1 MKLRPYQERAIAAC
15 REKLKAGVR
24 RLVLVAPT
32 GAGKTVMFS
41 DMIRRAVGNGRRA
54 LVLAHR
60 RELVDQ
66 AVDKLRAIGVDA
78 GVILAG
84 ETEKRAAAVQVA
96 SIQTL
101 GARRAGV
108 ACRLL
113 PKADLVVVDE
123 AHHAVS
129 PTWKRII
136 ESYPDAVVIGA
147 TATPWRIDKR
157 GLADL
162 FETHVL
168 AATVRE
174 LIDNG
179 SLTDYDVR
187 AYDAPD
193 LHEVPI
199 VAGEFNQRE
208 LSLACNTS
216 VLVGGIVRDFMGY
229 HGGRRALLFPVSVD
243 HSCALVDELRANGI
257 AAEHIDGETPKD
269 ERKAIIARLAA
280 GRVQVVSS
288 VGCFTEGFD
297 SPGVEI
303 CILARP
309 TMSLT
314 LHLQMCGRGLRPAPG
329 KERALLVDHGGNFMR
344 HGLPDDDRDYSLTAT
359 PKRLDE
365 LHRCPLC
372 LQIFHR
378 LGDDGSCPKCDEII
392 APPREVRE
400 EQARREKERIEG
412 EIINAERIKQLR
424 KEAAQKESAE
434 RKRGYW
440 LHLVATAKRKG
451 YKPGW
456 AYGRFRARYGH
467 PPNFGKAA

>member
-1 MKLRPYQERAIAAC
+1 MILRPYQERAIIAC
-15 REKLKAGVR
+15 RQKLKDGVR
-24 RLVLVAPT
+24 RLALIAPT

-41 DMIRRAVGNGRRA
+41 RMIALAVANGRRA
-54 LVLAHR
+54 LVIAHR
-60 RELVDQ
+60 RELVEQ
-66 AVDKLRAIGVDA
+66 SVDKLRAEGLDA

-84 ETEKRAAAVQVA
+84 EPEKRAAAVQVA

-101 GARRAGV
+101 GARRDGV
-108 ACRLL
+108 AYRLL

-147 TATPWRIDKR
+147 TATPWRSDKR
-157 GLADL
+157 GLADI

-168 AATVRE
+168 AATVAE
-174 LIDNG
+174 LIENG
-179 SLTDYDVR
+179 SLSPYDVR

-193 LHEVPI
+193 LHEVPV
-199 VAGEFNQRE
+199 VAGEYQQAA

-216 VLVGGIVRDFMGY
+216 VLVGGIVRDFMTY
-229 HGGRRALLFPVSVD
+229 HGGRRALLFPVSLD
-243 HSCALVDELRANGI
+243 HSLALVDELRGNGI
-257 AAEHIDGETPKD
+257 VAEHIDGDTPKD
-269 ERKAIIARLAA
+269 QRKAIIAELAR

-314 LHLQMCGRGLRPAPG
+314 LHLQMCGRGLRPARG
-329 KERALLVDHGGNFMR
+329 KERALLVDHGGNFLR

-359 PKRLDE
+359 PKRVDE

-372 LQIFHR
+372 LQVVRR
-378 LGDDGSCPKCDEII
+378 LGDDGSCPKCGEII

-400 EQARREKERIEG
+400 EQARKEKERVEG
-412 EIINAERIKQLR
+412 EIINAERIKELR
-424 KEAAQKESAE
+424 KQAAAKDTTEKKRAYYQQLLHEARDKSY
-434 RKRGYW
+434 KRG
-440 LHLVATAKRKG
+440 
-451 YKPGW
+451 W
-456 AYGRFRARYGH
+456 AFVRFKLRYGH
-467 PPNFGKAA
+467 PPNFGKVA